1 MESSP
6 FSFFD
11 WAVSCLLKDLLKTAQ
26 SKKERGF
33 HAAEGEIPLMA
44 VIREY
49 LIDGHILVR

>member
-1 MESSP
+1 LVIHDSNNQ
-6 FSFFD
+6 
-11 WAVSCLLKDLLKTAQ
+11 A
-26 SKKERGF
+26 KEGGF